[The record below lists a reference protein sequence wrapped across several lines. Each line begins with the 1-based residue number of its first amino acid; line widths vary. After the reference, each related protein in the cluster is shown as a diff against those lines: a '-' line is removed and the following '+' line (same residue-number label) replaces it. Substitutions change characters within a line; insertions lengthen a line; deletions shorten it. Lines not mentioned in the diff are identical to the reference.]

1 MAQDTTYVMC
11 YTQTG
16 GQRAH
21 VFDAAQKII
30 YRHE

>member
-1 MAQDTTYVMC
+1 MAQETRYVMC

-16 GQRAH
+16 GQRTL